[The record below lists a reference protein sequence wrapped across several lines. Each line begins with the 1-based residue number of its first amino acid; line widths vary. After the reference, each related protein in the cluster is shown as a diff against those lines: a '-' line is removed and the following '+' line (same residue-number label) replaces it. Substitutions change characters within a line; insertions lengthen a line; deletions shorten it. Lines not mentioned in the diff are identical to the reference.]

1 MPTASLIDNP
11 QINATVPLRIPAL
24 LENWFAEQGWH
35 IRDYQRAMVDAYN
48 RREDTLLIAPT
59 GGGKTL
65 AGFLPSLIALF
76 DKPAKSRAQLKTLY
90 ISPLRALTNDIERNL
105 ARPIQDLNLPITI
118 GVRTGDTK
126 TAQRARQRKTP
137 PDVLLTTPESLML
150 LLSYDNAED
159 YFADLDVVIIDEL
172 HSFATGKRGDFTSL
186 ALARLK
192 TLAPDHVRF
201 GLSAT
206 ISKPDEAACW
216 LGPTGSAAKILEV
229 RSSSRPEIS
238 VLKTDARLP
247 LGGHSPVYAIKQI
260 YDEILSAKSVI
271 IFVNTRAQSEL
282 LFQQLWR
289 KNDQNL
295 PILIYHGSLSR
306 EKRQKTESF
315 IATGAMRAVVSTSA
329 LEMGIDWGDVD
340 KVIQVGAPKGVSR
353 LLQRIGRSNHRLD
366 EPSQAILVPCN
377 PLEAVE
383 CDVAIKAI
391 AQGQRDGEDYHSGA
405 LDVVVQY
412 IVNRSC
418 AGRFKKRELYNEI
431 CSANP
436 YRNLSRTDFNSLVQ
450 FAQNGGYS
458 LKTYERY
465 QRLQATSRGYR
476 IANREQALRHRMNI
490 GTIVEDAK
498 IKVRRL
504 AGPKSKRGRIVG
516 EIEEQFI
523 MNLVPGDTFAFAG
536 EVLRYEGINNRVLEA
551 RPAPKLRA
559 KVPAYFGGMMPLS
572 SYLAD
577 GVRHVLADP
586 GQWKNL
592 PAQVQ
597 AWLGWQNEFSELPEP
612 HGVLVEGFFDRGDH
626 VTVFHTF
633 EGRKVNNALGF
644 LVTRRMEKAN
654 LKPLNFSITD
664 YALTIT
670 TLEPVDNVDALLT
683 TDIVADDLQDWIVES
698 PMVKRSFRKIATISG
713 LTEQR
718 QHGSQRPMKQIIF
731 STDLIYD
738 VLMKYEPDHI
748 LLRIAREEAE
758 KDLLDIPRLAHW
770 LHDVE
775 GRVRFRTLPHASPLS
790 IPSMM
795 QLGKERVRG
804 KGEEE
809 LLRLASY
816 ESLGEELL
824 AQVEKTLSA

>member
-1 MPTASLIDNP
+1 M
-11 QINATVPLRIPAL
+11 
-24 LENWFAEQGWH
+24 
-35 IRDYQRAMVDAYN
+35 
-48 RREDTLLIAPT
+48 
-59 GGGKTL
+59 
-65 AGFLPSLIALF
+65 
-76 DKPAKSRAQLKTLY
+76 
-90 ISPLRALTNDIERNL
+90 
-105 ARPIQDLNLPITI
+105 
-118 GVRTGDTK
+118 
-126 TAQRARQRKTP
+126 
-137 PDVLLTTPESLML
+137 
-150 LLSYDNAED
+150 
-159 YFADLDVVIIDEL
+159 
-172 HSFATGKRGDFTSL
+172 
-186 ALARLK
+186 
-192 TLAPDHVRF
+192 
-201 GLSAT
+201 
-206 ISKPDEAACW
+206 
-216 LGPTGSAAKILEV
+216 
-229 RSSSRPEIS
+229 
-238 VLKTDARLP
+238 
-247 LGGHSPVYAIKQI
+247 
-260 YDEILSAKSVI
+260 
-271 IFVNTRAQSEL
+271 
-282 LFQQLWR
+282 
-289 KNDQNL
+289 
-295 PILIYHGSLSR
+295 
-306 EKRQKTESF
+306 
-315 IATGAMRAVVSTSA
+315 
-329 LEMGIDWGDVD
+329 
-340 KVIQVGAPKGVSR
+340 
-353 LLQRIGRSNHRLD
+353 
-366 EPSQAILVPCN
+366 
-377 PLEAVE
+377 
-383 CDVAIKAI
+383 
-391 AQGQRDGEDYHSGA
+391 
-405 LDVVVQY
+405 
-412 IVNRSC
+412 
-418 AGRFKKRELYNEI
+418 
-431 CSANP
+431 
-436 YRNLSRTDFNSLVQ
+436 
-450 FAQNGGYS
+450 
-458 LKTYERY
+458 
-465 QRLQATSRGYR
+465 
-476 IANREQALRHRMNI
+476 
-490 GTIVEDAK
+490 
-498 IKVRRL
+498 
-504 AGPKSKRGRIVG
+504 
-516 EIEEQFI
+516 
-523 MNLVPGDTFAFAG
+523 
-536 EVLRYEGINNRVLEA
+536 
-551 RPAPKLRA
+551 
-559 KVPAYFGGMMPLS
+559 
-572 SYLAD
+572 
-577 GVRHVLADP
+577 
-586 GQWKNL
+586 